1 MEEPGFTPR
10 TDLAI
15 EVGAILEREEKEVED
30 ELDGVDLHI
39 EPHENYKKTH
49 IEIFSAAGEKIMSKP
64 MGHYITIE
72 SEYLKENNPE
82 IHKEII
88 EEVADCLRGLLPTHS
103 GILKVLIIGLGNRQA
118 TPDTLGPYVCDKVL
132 VTRHLAEFVPEAIDD
147 SVCHLSSLAPGVMG
161 LTGIETSEIVKGV
174 CEHIHPDCII
184 AIDAL
189 GARSATRI
197 NSTIQI
203 SNTGI
208 SPGAGIGNK
217 RKKLDINTMGCP
229 VIAIGV
235 PTVVDAA
242 TLINDTMD
250 TLIESMLAESTN
262 AEFYS
267 MLRDLGDQEKYSL
280 IREVITP
287 TIGNLFVTPK
297 DMDEVIM
304 YLGNIIANAIN
315 IAVHPGITIDDV
327 NKYRY

>member
-1 MEEPGFTPR
+1 MSEKKFLPL

-15 EVGAILEREEKEVED
+15 EVGAILEKDED
-30 ELDGVDLHI
+30 DDIDGIDLQI
-39 EPHENYKKTH
+39 DTFENYKKTH
-49 IEIFSAAGEKIMSKP
+49 IEVFTEEGEEIIGKP
-64 MGHYITIE
+64 IGHYITIE
-72 SEYLKENNPE
+72 SEHLKENDPE

-88 EEVADCLRGLLPTHS
+88 EEVADCLKGLLPTHT
-103 GILKVLIIGLGNRQA
+103 GTLKVLVIGLGNRQA

-132 VTRHLAEFVPEAIDD
+132 VTRHLAEFVPDAIDE

-161 LTGIETSEIVKGV
+161 LTGIETSEVVKGV
-174 CEHIHPDCII
+174 CDHINPDCII

-189 GARSATRI
+189 GARSASRI

-217 RKKLDINTMGCP
+217 RKKLNCETMGCP

-250 TLIESMLAESTN
+250 TLIESMLAESINT
-262 AEFYS
+262 EFYS

-304 YLGNIIANAIN
+304 YLGNVIANAIN